1 MMKCTHKSGQKT
13 RFRVFSKKERVQTM
27 KFNQE
32 QIKKLEENPNVLQ
45 VLEDKIFYTPAFKL
59 KAIQEY
65 EQGKSARQIFTD
77 AGFNLSEISTISD
90 YASKIISKWRSAR
103 NKNKN
108 NIHYPKKKI
117 KEKQSAYQKLTAR
130 LEYLEAENEF
140 LKKLQSLIQSQ
151 K

>member
-1 MMKCTHKSGQKT
+1 MQ
-13 RFRVFSKKERVQTM
+13 
-27 KFNQE
+27 FNQE
-32 QIKKLEENPNVLQ
+32 QIKKLEENPHVLQ
-45 VLEDKIFYTPAFKL
+45 VLDDKIFYTSEFKT
-59 KAIQEY
+59 KAIQDY
-65 EQGKSARQIFTD
+65 EQGKSARQIFID

-90 YASKIISKWRSAR
+90 YASRIISKWRSAK

-117 KEKQSAYQKLTAR
+117 KENKSAYQKMAAR

-140 LKKLQSLIQSQ
+140 LKKLQFLIQSQ

>member
-1 MMKCTHKSGQKT
+1 MKCTHKSGQKT

-27 KFNQE
+27 KFNEE

-45 VLEDKIFYTPAFKL
+45 VLDNKIFYTPEFKA
-59 KAIQEY
+59 KAIQDY
-65 EQGKSARQIFTD
+65 EQGKSARQIFID

-90 YASKIISKWRSAR
+90 YASRIISKWRSAR
-103 NKNKN
+103 SKNKN
-108 NIHYPKKKI
+108 NIHSPKKKI
-117 KEKQSAYQKLTAR
+117 KEKQSAYQKMAAR

-140 LKKLQSLIQSQ
+140 LKKLQLLIQSQ

>member
-1 MMKCTHKSGQKT
+1 M
-13 RFRVFSKKERVQTM
+13 M
-27 KFNQE
+27 KFNQK
-32 QIKKLEENPNVLQ
+32 QIKKLAENTNVLQ
-45 VLEDKIFYTPAFKL
+45 VLEDRIFYTPEIKL

-77 AGFNLSEISTISD
+77 AVFNLSEISTISD

-140 LKKLQSLIQSQ
+140 LKKLQMLNNQFR

>member
-1 MMKCTHKSGQKT
+1 MQ
-13 RFRVFSKKERVQTM
+13 
-27 KFNQE
+27 FNQE
-32 QIKKLEENPNVLQ
+32 QIKKLEENPHVLQ
-45 VLEDKIFYTPAFKL
+45 VLDDKIFYTSEFKT
-59 KAIQEY
+59 KAIQDY
-65 EQGKSARQIFTD
+65 EQGKSARKIFID

-90 YASKIISKWRSAR
+90 YASRIISKWRSAK

-117 KEKQSAYQKLTAR
+117 KENKSAYQKMAAR

-140 LKKLQSLIQSQ
+140 LKKLQFLIQSQ

>member
-1 MMKCTHKSGQKT
+1 MKCTHKSGQKT

-27 KFNQE
+27 KFNEE

-45 VLEDKIFYTPAFKL
+45 VLDNKIFYTPDFKL

-65 EQGKSARQIFTD
+65 EQGKSARQIFID

-90 YASKIISKWRSAR
+90 YASRIISKWRSAR
-103 NKNKN
+103 SKNKN
-108 NIHYPKKKI
+108 NIHSPKKKI
-117 KEKQSAYQKLTAR
+117 KEKQSAYQKMAAR

-140 LKKLQSLIQSQ
+140 LKKLQLLIQSQ

>member
-1 MMKCTHKSGQKT
+1 MKI
-13 RFRVFSKKERVQTM
+13 SK
-27 KFNQE
+27 E
-32 QIKKLEENPNVLQ
+32 QREKLLQNPNVLQ
-45 VLEDKIFYTPAFKL
+45 VLDNKIFYTSDFKT
-59 KAIQEY
+59 KAIQDY
-65 EQGKSARQIFTD
+65 EQGKNARQIFID

-90 YASKIISKWRSAR
+90 YASRIVSKWRSAR

-117 KEKQSAYQKLTAR
+117 KEKQSAYQKMAAR

-140 LKKLQSLIQSQ
+140 LKKLQFLIQQQ

>member
-1 MMKCTHKSGQKT
+1 
-13 RFRVFSKKERVQTM
+13 M

-45 VLEDKIFYTPAFKL
+45 VLDDKIFYTPDFKL
-59 KAIQEY
+59 NAIKEY
-65 EQGKSARQIFTD
+65 EQGKSARQIFTE
-77 AGFNLSEISTISD
+77 AGFNLSEMSTVSD
-90 YASKIISKWRSAR
+90 YASRIVSKWRLAR
-103 NKNKN
+103 NKNKD
-108 NIHYPKKKI
+108 NIHCPKKKI

-140 LKKLQSLIQSQ
+140 LKKLQLLIQSQ

>member
-1 MMKCTHKSGQKT
+1 MKCTHKSGQKT

-27 KFNQE
+27 KFNQD

-65 EQGKSARQIFTD
+65 EQGKTARQIFTD
-77 AGFNLSEISTISD
+77 AGFNLSELSTISD
-90 YASKIISKWRSAR
+90 YASRIVSKWRSAR

-117 KEKQSAYQKLTAR
+117 KEKQSTYQKMMAR

-140 LKKLQSLIQSQ
+140 LKKLQFLIQSQ